1 MILRQPVPQA
11 RRHQQHLLAV
21 TANEVLRHTAIVL
34 KTSDDT
40 ALRNSHP
47 RKEQTLTRRTKLTA
61 AAGAALA
68 ALALGGGAIVQASGD
83 DGERSVTGPQADRAT
98 AAALQITKGGK
109 ANSGDNENGAT
120 WEVEVTKPDG
130 KTVDVR
136 LDEKLG
142 LVIVEGDTEDEAG
155 AEQ

>member
-1 MILRQPVPQA
+1 M
-11 RRHQQHLLAV
+11 
-21 TANEVLRHTAIVL
+21 
-34 KTSDDT
+34 
-40 ALRNSHP
+40 
-47 RKEQTLTRRTKLTA
+47 TRRTKLTA

-98 AAALQITKGGK
+98 AAALQITKGAK
-109 ANSGDNENGAT
+109 ANSVERNENGAT

-130 KTVDVR
+130 KTVDIR